1 MLEQNMNLFQNMAA
15 LIEKGIDPT
24 SCEELLW
31 NRYGETVATLI
42 LDTTGFS
49 RVTESH
55 GIVHFLS
62 RLMQLRAL
70 CQPIFEQHNS
80 KRFHFEADNAFAIFS
95 SIDDAIKSAIA
106 VHEAIYTSGL
116 MLTDDERFRVCIG
129 LGYGKML
136 YSETLEG
143 YFSEEMNFACK
154 LGEDIAAGDEI
165 LITRNAYDNADKNLL
180 GDFTENK
187 TCISGLDLCYYRQQF
202 NPL

>member
-31 NRYGETVATLI
+31 NRYGETVATLV

-80 KRFHFEADNAFAIFS
+80 KRFHFHADNGFAIFPN
-95 SIDDAIKSAIA
+95 IDDAIKSATA
-106 VHEAIYTSGL
+106 VHEAVYTAGL
-116 MLTDDERFRVCIG
+116 LLTNEERFRVSIG

-143 YFSEEMNFACK
+143 YFSEEMNFASK
-154 LGEDIAAGDEI
+154 LGEDIAAGDET
-165 LITRNAYDNADKNLL
+165 LITKNAYNNADKNLL
-180 GDFTENK
+180 GDFSESE
-187 TCISGLDLCYYRQQF
+187 TCISGLDLRYYRQLF
-202 NPL
+202 SPA

>member
-31 NRYGETVATLI
+31 DRYGETVATLI

-70 CQPIFEQHNS
+70 CQPIFEQYNS
-80 KRFHFEADNAFAIFS
+80 KRFHFEADNGFAIFS
-95 SIDDAIKSAIA
+95 NIDDAIKSAIA
-106 VHEAIYTSGL
+106 VHEAVYAAGL
-116 MLTDDERFRVCIG
+116 MLTDEERFRVCIG

-143 YFSEEMNFACK
+143 HFSEEMNFASK
-154 LGEDIAAGDEI
+154 LGEDIADGDEI
-165 LITRNAYDNADKNLL
+165 LITKNAYNNADKDLL
-180 GDFTENK
+180 GDFTKSE
-187 TCISGLDLCYYRQQF
+187 TRISGLDLCYYRHLF
-202 NPL
+202 NPA

>member
-1 MLEQNMNLFQNMAA
+1 MLEKNMNLFQNMAA
-15 LIEKGIDPT
+15 LIEKGVDPT

-42 LDTTGFS
+42 LDTAGFS

-80 KRFHFEADNAFAIFS
+80 KRFHFEADNAFATFS
-95 SIDDAIKSAIA
+95 NIDDAIKSAIA
-106 VHEAIYTSGL
+106 VHEAVYAAGI
-116 MLTDDERFRVCIG
+116 MLTDEERFRVCIG
-129 LGYGKML
+129 LGYGEML

-143 YFSEEMNFACK
+143 YFSEEMNFASK

-165 LITRNAYDNADKNLL
+165 LITKNAYNNADKNLL
-180 GDFTENK
+180 GDFSESE
-187 TCISGLDLCYYRQQF
+187 TCISGLDLRYYRHLF
-202 NPL
+202 SPA